1 MQSNT
6 PTRHT
11 LLLTPQ
17 QAAKALAISQ
27 RKLWGM
33 TAAGEI
39 PCIRLGRC
47 KRYRVEALQEFLE
60 SQEKGG
66 DRHG

>member
-1 MQSNT
+1 MHSNT
-6 PTRHT
+6 PTRPA
-11 LLLTPQ
+11 LLLTPE

-39 PCIRLGRC
+39 PYIRLGRC
-47 KRYRVEALQEFLE
+47 KRYPVDDLHRWIDDHKE
-60 SQEKGG
+60 GG
-66 DRHG
+66 NP

>member
-6 PTRHT
+6 PTRPA

-39 PCIRLGRC
+39 PYIRLGRC
-47 KRYRVEALQEFLE
+47 KRYPIDDLQRWINDHKE
-60 SQEKGG
+60 GG
-66 DRHG
+66 NQ

>member
-1 MQSNT
+1 MHSST
-6 PTRHT
+6 PPRPP
-11 LLLTPQ
+11 LLLTPE

-39 PCIRLGRC
+39 PYIRLGRC
-47 KRYRVEALQEFLE
+47 KRYRVEALQEFLQA
-60 SQEKGG
+60 QEKGG